1 VLLNSHLLSEVEL
14 VCDRVVIIARGST
27 ITEGTPEALTQAG
40 GVEVDLDGG
49 TRLFPD
55 AGRDDVPEIVARLVA
70 EGERVYG
77 VRVVRGTLEDAYLE
91 AVEAPAS

>member
-1 VLLNSHLLSEVEL
+1 V
-14 VCDRVVIIARGST
+14 
-27 ITEGTPEALTQAG
+27 TEGAPDALTRAG

-55 AGRDDVPEIVARLVA
+55 AHREDVPELVARLVA
-70 EGERVYG
+70 DGERIYG

-91 AVEAPAS
+91 AVETS